1 MTSASAPKGDPF
13 DALSDRHRRQ
23 ILRLLAR
30 SERSVNEIAEALPI
44 SRPAVSRHLRV
55 LKDAGLVAEQ
65 PVGTRRIYRLEAEGM
80 VAVQRYLRQVW
91 GEASAR
97 FRLVAENTEPRGG
110 DD

>member
-1 MTSASAPKGDPF
+1 MLPSRAQGDPF
-13 DALSDRHRRQ
+13 DALSDQHRRQ

-30 SERSVNEIAEALPI
+30 SERSVSEIAETLPI

-55 LKDAGLVAEQ
+55 LKDAGLVGEQ

-80 VAVQRYLRQVW
+80 VAIQRYLRQVW
-91 GEASAR
+91 GEAATR